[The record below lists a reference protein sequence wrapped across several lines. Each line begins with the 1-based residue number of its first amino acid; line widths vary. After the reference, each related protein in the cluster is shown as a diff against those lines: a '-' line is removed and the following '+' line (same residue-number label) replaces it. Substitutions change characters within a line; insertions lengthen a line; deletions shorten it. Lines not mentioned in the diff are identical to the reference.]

1 MNSELWGVFFLFF
14 EVINQRSGREFGM
27 SMGFGKLRR
36 EVGV

>member
-1 MNSELWGVFFLFF
+1 VSFGVFVLFF
-14 EVINQRSGREFGM
+14 EVIDQRSGLEFGM